1 MATQD
6 TKTEEPVEAE
16 VIEEIVTP
24 REDPPPAAPR
34 RRGGGGTFLGL
45 LLGGVAAAALGFGLA
60 RYLPNGWP
68 MPDVTALQ
76 AEVEAQKAAIADLQQ
91 KLASLPAP
99 AAADISGDLE
109 ALRTEFAAKLAEL
122 PPPAQDESAA
132 VTALQSGLASLD
144 ARLSAVEKQPV
155 GDAGAASSTAV
166 AAFERELQALRQ
178 QVEAQGNAGSAM
190 TADLQKAMSDAKA
203 ELASAAEAAKQVAS
217 EAQASAQAARNDLAL
232 GRVSVALE
240 AGGSFSSALDDL
252 RAAGLAIPDALSA
265 DAAGG
270 VPTLVDLQRTFPDAA
285 REALAAALRADAGS
299 TWSERVG
306 AFLRT
311 QAGIRSLTPRE
322 GDDPDAILSRAEAA
336 LDGGDVAAALTGIA
350 SLPES
355 AQAAMAEWIAEAT
368 KRQAAVDALAGL
380 SASLAAK

>member
-16 VIEEIVTP
+16 VIDEIVTP
-24 REDPPPAAPR
+24 REDPPLAAPR
-34 RRGGGGTFLGL
+34 RRGGAGTFLGL

-76 AEVEAQKAAIADLQQ
+76 AEIEAQKATIADLQQ

-109 ALRTEFAAKLAEL
+109 SLRNEFAAKLAEL

-144 ARLSAVEKQPV
+144 ARLAAVEKQPV

-190 TADLQKAMSDAKA
+190 TADLQTAMSDAKA

-217 EAQASAQAARNDLAL
+217 EAQASAQAARNDLAF

-252 RAAGLAIPDALSA
+252 RAAGLTIPDALSA

-336 LDGGDVAAALTGIA
+336 LAGGDVAATLAGIA
-350 SLPES
+350 SLPEP
-355 AQAAMAEWIAEAT
+355 AQAAMAAWVAEAT

>member
-16 VIEEIVTP
+16 VVEEIVTP
-24 REDPPPAAPR
+24 RADPPPAVPR
-34 RRGGGGTFLGL
+34 RRGGAGTFLGL

-76 AEVEAQKAAIADLQQ
+76 AEIEAQKATIADLQQ

-144 ARLSAVEKQPV
+144 ARLAAVEKQPV
-155 GDAGAASSTAV
+155 GEAGAASSTAV

-190 TADLQKAMSDAKA
+190 TADLQTAMSDAKA

-252 RAAGLAIPDALSA
+252 RAAGLTIPDALSA

-270 VPTLVDLQRTFPDAA
+270 VPTVVDLQRTFPDAA

-336 LDGGDVAAALTGIA
+336 LAGGDVAATLAGIA
-350 SLPES
+350 SLPEP
-355 AQAAMAEWIAEAT
+355 AQAAMAAWVAEAT

>member
-16 VIEEIVTP
+16 VIDEIVTP
-24 REDPPPAAPR
+24 CADPPPAAPR
-34 RRGGGGTFLGL
+34 RRSGAGTFLGL

-68 MPDVTALQ
+68 MPDVTTLQ
-76 AEVEAQKAAIADLQQ
+76 AEVEAQKATIADLQQ
-91 KLASLPAP
+91 KLASLPTP

-109 ALRTEFAAKLAEL
+109 ALRSEFAAKLAEL

-132 VTALQSGLASLD
+132 VAALQSGLASLD
-144 ARLSAVEKQPV
+144 ARLAVVEKQPV
-155 GDAGAASSTAV
+155 GEAGAASSTAV

-190 TADLQKAMSDAKA
+190 TADLKTAMFDAKA

-252 RAAGLAIPDALSA
+252 RAAGLSIPDALSA

-336 LDGGDVAAALTGIA
+336 LAGGDVAAALAGIA
-350 SLPES
+350 SLPEP
-355 AQAAMAEWIAEAT
+355 AQAAMAAWVAEAT

>member
-1 MATQD
+1 MATLD

-24 REDPPPAAPR
+24 RDDPPPAPPR

-76 AEVEAQKAAIADLQQ
+76 AEVEAQKVAIADLQQ
-91 KLASLPAP
+91 KLASLPTP

-109 ALRTEFAAKLAEL
+109 SLRNEFAAKLAEL

-144 ARLSAVEKQPV
+144 ARLAAVEKQPV

-178 QVEAQGNAGSAM
+178 QVEAQDNAGSAM

-252 RAAGLAIPDALSA
+252 RAAGLTIPDALSA

>member
-252 RAAGLAIPDALSA
+252 RAAGLTIPDALSA